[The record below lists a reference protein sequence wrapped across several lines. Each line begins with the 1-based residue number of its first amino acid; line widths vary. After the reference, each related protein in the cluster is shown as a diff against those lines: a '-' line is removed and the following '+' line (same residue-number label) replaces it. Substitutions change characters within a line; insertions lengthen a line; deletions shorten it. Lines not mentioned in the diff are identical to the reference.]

1 MARLGISTGTTP
13 NDGTGDTLLTGAT
26 KVNSNFSEVYGVIG
40 DGTNAYVGIVTQI
53 VAGSNIGINSAYGSV
68 TITGAGQTA
77 EVRANT
83 LVVSGVTTVGVVTG
97 ATSIQATK
105 YYGDGSELSGISAG
119 STAEVR
125 ANTLV
130 VTGVSTLGVVT
141 SVTSI
146 QATKYYGDGSELT
159 GVGNTTN
166 VRTNSLVASGIVTAT
181 SFVGSGVNLTGITT
195 LISAGSNITVTT
207 NSGITTIA
215 SSAGSGSTAEVRANT
230 LVVSG
235 VSTVGI
241 ITASQILVTGISSIS
256 DHLFIGAG
264 RTAQT
269 GVAGT
274 DWDSV
279 TLSGLSPSSF
289 NQTYQTQST
298 GFVLDTG
305 TVGSGN
311 ALFHADS
318 NYYYYV
324 ATTGTDPEDRMLIW
338 SVEDGSWV
346 TVFDLSD
353 PDYREGNVTNN
364 QAVGTVFTDTVT
376 ANSAN
381 TSGRNTPVASGSI
394 VYGSTTGIT
403 TTGVGVTI
411 RAGGNAEFAG
421 IVTATSF
428 TGSGVNLTGIT
439 TLISAG
445 SNITVTTNSGITTIA
460 SSAGG
465 GSTAEVRANT
475 LVVSGVTTASD
486 VNITGIVTAGIG
498 TIRSLRVGAGVGAAA
513 PNGQLAVVNPNGT
526 AALTVGQNVDGTGTN
541 HLGFYYN
548 GPGAPVAAQ
557 VFTSN
562 GALRFVTDGGGGGSV
577 PLNQQAGIQFGVNG
591 NFANAPLVAIHDV
604 TAATGVSTSLVVNG
618 NTLLNDGLTVTGV
631 STAGS
636 FEGDGSDLVS
646 GRWTLGA
653 NGITDYT
660 FTGIG
665 FTVTTNDPVLY
676 LARGRVYEFVN
687 GMGAH
692 GFEIRESEGGSAYNA
707 GVTNNGTL
715 NGTVKFEIPMDA
727 PNTLY
732 YQCTSHS
739 GMGNTISVYP
749 NTI

>member
-1 MARLGISTGTTP
+1 MIR
-13 NDGTGDTLLTGAT
+13 
-26 KVNSNFSEVYGVIG
+26 
-40 DGTNAYVGIVTQI
+40 
-53 VAGSNIGINSAYGSV
+53 
-68 TITGAGQTA
+68 
-77 EVRANT
+77 
-83 LVVSGVTTVGVVTG
+83 
-97 ATSIQATK
+97 
-105 YYGDGSELSGISAG
+105 
-119 STAEVR
+119 
-125 ANTLV
+125 
-130 VTGVSTLGVVT
+130 
-141 SVTSI
+141 
-146 QATKYYGDGSELT
+146 
-159 GVGNTTN
+159 
-166 VRTNSLVASGIVTAT
+166 
-181 SFVGSGVNLTGITT
+181 
-195 LISAGSNITVTT
+195 
-207 NSGITTIA
+207 
-215 SSAGSGSTAEVRANT
+215 
-230 LVVSG
+230 
-235 VSTVGI
+235 
-241 ITASQILVTGISSIS
+241 
-256 DHLFIGAG
+256 GAG

-305 TVGSGN
+305 TAGSGN

-338 SVEDGSWV
+338 SVEDSSWV

-353 PDYREGNVTNN
+353 PDYREGNVSNN
-364 QAVGTVFTDTVT
+364 QAVGSVFSDTVT
-376 ANSAN
+376 ANSAT

-445 SNITVTTNSGITTIA
+445 NNITVTTNAGITTIA
-460 SSAGG
+460 STATGS

-486 VNITGIVTAGIG
+486 VNISGIATAGIG
-498 TIRSLRVGAGVGAAA
+498 TIRALRVGAGVGAAA
-513 PNGQLAVVNPNGT
+513 PNGQLAVVNPNGI
-526 AALTVGQNVDGTGTN
+526 AAFTVGQNVDGSGAN

-548 GPGAPVAAQ
+548 GPGAPVSAQ
-557 VFTSN
+557 MFTSN
-562 GALRFVTDGGGGGSV
+562 GVLRFVTDGGGGGSV
-577 PLNQQAGIQFGVNG
+577 PLIQQAGFQFGVNG
-591 NFANAPLVAIHDV
+591 NFAAAPLVAIHDV
-604 TAATGVSTSLVVNG
+604 TAATGISTSLVVNG

-636 FEGDGSDLVS
+636 FEGDGSDLVT
-646 GRWTLGA
+646 GKWTLGA
-653 NGITDYT
+653 NGSADYT

-687 GMGAH
+687 SMGAH
-692 GFEIRESEGGSAYNA
+692 PFEIRVSEGGSAYNA
-707 GVTNNGTL
+707 GVTNNAVSNGTL
-715 NGTVKFEIPMDA
+715 KFEIPMDA

-732 YQCTSHS
+732 YQCTSHA

>member
-53 VAGSNIGINSAYGSV
+53 VAGSNIGISSAYGSV

-83 LVVSGVTTVGVVTG
+83 LVVTGVSTLGVVTG

-130 VTGVSTLGVVT
+130 VTGVSTFTGNIDANGDLDVDGHTNLDNVNIAGV
-141 SVTSI
+141 
-146 QATKYYGDGSELT
+146 
-159 GVGNTTN
+159 
-166 VRTNSLVASGIVTAT
+166 VTAT
-181 SFVGSGVNLTGITT
+181 SFTGSGVNLTGITT

-207 NSGITTIA
+207 NAGITTIA
-215 SSAGSGSTAEVRANT
+215 STATGSGSTAEVRANT

-289 NQTYQTQST
+289 DQTYQTQAT

-305 TVGSGN
+305 TVASGN

-338 SVEDGSWV
+338 SVEDSSWV
-346 TVFDLSD
+346 VVFDFFD

-364 QAVGTVFTDTVT
+364 QAVGSVFSDTVT
-376 ANSAN
+376 ANSVT

-445 SNITVTTNSGITTIA
+445 NNITVTTNAGITTIA
-460 SSAGG
+460 STATGS

-486 VNITGIVTAGIG
+486 VNISGIATAGIG

-513 PNGQLAVVNPNGT
+513 PNGQLAVVNPNGI
-526 AALTVGQNVDGTGTN
+526 AAFTVGQNVDGSGAN

-557 VFTSN
+557 MFTSN
-562 GALRFVTDGGGGGSV
+562 GVLRFVTDGGGGGSV
-577 PLNQQAGIQFGVNG
+577 PLIQQAGFQFGVNG
-591 NFANAPLVAIHDV
+591 NFTAAPLVAIHDV
-604 TAATGVSTSLVVNG
+604 TAATGISTSLVVNG

-646 GRWTLGA
+646 GKWTLGA
-653 NGITDYT
+653 NGSADYT

-687 GMGAH
+687 SMGAH
-692 GFEIRESEGGSAYNA
+692 PFEIRVSEGGSAYNA
-707 GVTNNGTL
+707 GVTNNAVSNGTL
-715 NGTVKFEIPMDA
+715 KFEIPMDA

-732 YQCTSHS
+732 YQCTSHP

>member
-364 QAVGTVFTDTVT
+364 QAVGSVFSDTVT

-707 GVTNNGTL
+707 GVTNNGAT

-732 YQCTSHS
+732 YQCTSHP

>member
-1 MARLGISTGTTP
+1 MARQGISTGSSP
-13 NDGTGDTLLTGAT
+13 NDGSGDTLLAGAD
-26 KVNSNFSEVYGVIG
+26 KINSNFSEVYGIIG
-40 DGTNAYVGIVTQI
+40 DGTNAYVGVVTQI
-53 VAGSNIGINSAYGSV
+53 TAGDGVGISSAYGSV
-68 TITGAGQTA
+68 TITGTA
-77 EVRANT
+77 
-83 LVVSGVTTVGVVTG
+83 TT
-97 ATSIQATK
+97 S
-105 YYGDGSELSGISAG
+105 
-119 STAEVR
+119 EVR

-146 QATKYYGDGSELT
+146 QATKYYGDGSEL
-159 GVGNTTN
+159 
-166 VRTNSLVASGIVTAT
+166 SGISAGSTAEVRANTLVVSGVSTFTGNIDANGDLDVDGHTNLDNVNIAGVVTAT

-279 TLSGLSPSSF
+279 TLSGLSPASF
-289 NQTYQTQST
+289 DQTYQTQTT

-305 TVGSGN
+305 TVDSGN
-311 ALFHADS
+311 ALFHEDS

-338 SVEDGSWV
+338 SVEDSSWV
-346 TVFDLSD
+346 TVFDLGD
-353 PDYREGNVTNN
+353 PDYREGNVSNN
-364 QAVGTVFTDTVT
+364 QAVGSVFTDTVT
-376 ANSAN
+376 ANSTN

-513 PNGQLAVVNPNGT
+513 PNGQLAVVNPNGV

-562 GALRFVTDGGGGGSV
+562 GALRFVTDGGGSGAV
-577 PLNQQAGIQFGVNG
+577 PLIQQAGIQFGVNG

-636 FEGDGSDLVS
+636 FEGDGSNVVS

-687 GMGAH
+687 SMGAH
-692 GFEIRESEGGSAYNA
+692 GFEIRVAEDGSAYDA
-707 GVTNNGTL
+707 GVTNNGAT

>member
-207 NSGITTIA
+207 NSGITIA
-215 SSAGSGSTAEVRANT
+215 STATGSGSTAEVRANT

-279 TLSGLSPSSF
+279 TLSGLSPASF
-289 NQTYQTQST
+289 DQTYQTQST

-338 SVEDGSWV
+338 SVEDSSWV

-353 PDYREGNVTNN
+353 PDYREGNVSNN
-364 QAVGTVFTDTVT
+364 QAVGSVFSDTVT

-692 GFEIRESEGGSAYNA
+692 GFEIRESEDGSAYDA
-707 GVTNNGTL
+707 GVTNNGAT

>member
-1 MARLGISTGTTP
+1 MARQGISTGSSP
-13 NDGTGDTLLTGAT
+13 NDGSGDTLLAGAD
-26 KVNSNFSEVYGVIG
+26 KINSNFSEVYGIIG
-40 DGTNAYVGIVTQI
+40 DGTNAYVGVVTQI
-53 VAGSNIGINSAYGSV
+53 TAGDGVGISSAYGSV
-68 TITGAGQTA
+68 TITGTA
-77 EVRANT
+77 TTSEVRANT
-83 LVVSGVTTVGVVTG
+83 LVVTGVTTVGVVTG

-324 ATTGTDPEDRMLIW
+324 ATTGTAPEDRMLIW
-338 SVEDGSWV
+338 SVEDSSWM
-346 TVFDLSD
+346 TVFDLGD
-353 PDYREGNVTNN
+353 PDYREGNVSND

-692 GFEIRESEGGSAYNA
+692 GFEIRESEDGSAYDA
-707 GVTNNGTL
+707 GVTNNGAT

-732 YQCTSHS
+732 YQCTSHP